1 MEELGEIDGPPE
13 SRDVTSSSC
22 KISGE
27 GEAMIVVREPMI
39 VCGIKLIPLIAE
51 TFGASEVTLHENLD
65 DGTEVQ
71 PGQSIGTLI
80 GPQSKILL
88 IERTVLNFLQKL
100 CGIATGTK
108 RFVSLIEQYG
118 VGLLDTRKTTP
129 GLRSL
134 EKYATGCGGGYNHR
148 MGLYDRILAKDNHLA
163 ASSVDSPIKLE
174 EFVRDLKKNQP
185 KLLVEIE
192 VDNLDQLD
200 AVLQGGADAV
210 LLDNFAPNDIV
221 KAVDLNLDRAILEAS
236 GGINEKNIALYA
248 QAKPHFIST
257 GAPVHASRWLDLGLD
272 WVQSRN

>member
-1 MEELGEIDGPPE
+1 MEEIGEIDGPPE

-51 TFGASEVTLHENLD
+51 TFGASEVTLHGNLD

-163 ASSVDSPIKLE
+163 ASSVESPIKLE
-174 EFVRDLKKNQP
+174 KFVRDLKKNQP

-236 GGINEKNIALYA
+236 GGINERNISLYA

-272 WVQSRN
+272 WVQPRN

>member
-1 MEELGEIDGPPE
+1 VSDSPPFLNQFKKRISWEELDKGFISSQLRLCLMEEIGEIDGPPE

-51 TFGASEVTLHENLD
+51 TFGASEVTLHGNLD

-163 ASSVDSPIKLE
+163 ASSVESPIKLE
-174 EFVRDLKKNQP
+174 KFVRDLKKNQP
-185 KLLVEIE
+185 KLLV
-192 VDNLDQLD
+192 
-200 AVLQGGADAV
+200 
-210 LLDNFAPNDIV
+210 
-221 KAVDLNLDRAILEAS
+221 
-236 GGINEKNIALYA
+236 
-248 QAKPHFIST
+248 
-257 GAPVHASRWLDLGLD
+257 
-272 WVQSRN
+272 